1 MPMAF
6 KHSGLYVGFFSTL
19 VIGFICTHS
28 MLMMVESA
36 HKLCCRLKKP
46 SMDYSE
52 LCHYAFK
59 TGPRKFRKFSNFARF
74 YFVQHLVYMIQQS
87 LKLFCLIF
95 RITANFFLCVTQIGF
110 CSVYFV
116 FVAENIRKLLH
127 HNNNYEL
134 KVRYIL
140 LMLLP
145 PMILLNFLKNL
156 KYLVPIS
163 ILASILSITGKFKK
177 IKISKQTN

>member
-6 KHSGLYVGFFSTL
+6 KYSGLYVGFFTTL

-28 MLMMVESA
+28 MLMMVDCA

-59 TGPRKFRKFSNFARF
+59 TGPPKFRKFSNFARF
-74 YFVQHLVYMIQQS
+74 YFVQHLVYMIQHS

-116 FVAENIRKLLH
+116 FVAANIRVLLLQYK
-127 HNNNYEL
+127 YEL
-134 KVRYIL
+134 NVHYIL

-177 IKISKQTN
+177 IEIF